1 MILSAFEREF
11 RNIYGQDVRRADEY
25 KQTKSEVI
33 KLIEEFAD
41 TLGGKQRK
49 YAKGFAKGIKNSDSS
64 YGDNLKFALEDCR
77 SIMEPF
83 ITRRFEGN
91 YEDIINDVSININ
104 EIRNGI
110 AHSRLDME
118 LEARNLV
125 DIQFVEEMLYAIRLK
140 KMGIDNT
147 VIQKAINELF
157 GERMHI

>member
-1 MILSAFEREF
+1 MGDYKRAILPELQTRFDLVCEFEKPSNNE
-11 RNIYGQDVRRADEY
+11 
-25 KQTKSEVI
+25 
-33 KLIEEFAD
+33 
-41 TLGGKQRK
+41 
-49 YAKGFAKGIKNSDSS
+49 
-64 YGDNLKFALEDCR
+64 
-77 SIMEPF
+77 
-83 ITRRFEGN
+83 
-91 YEDIINDVSININ
+91 SININ